1 MANTLYQQPVHS
13 GKISHLHFLITGG
26 AGFIGSHLVE
36 YLLTHGAGR
45 VRVLDNFM
53 TGRQE
58 NLEPFVA
65 HSAFEFLEGDIRD
78 PETCARAC
86 QGMHV
91 VFHQAALPSVQRSIE
106 DPLTTHQINC
116 DGFLNVL
123 WAAHRAGV
131 QRMVYASS
139 SSVYGD
145 ARGHTRQEH
154 VLGNPLSPYAVSKRC
169 GELYAAVF
177 AAAYPMELIGLRYF
191 NVFGPRQDPENPYA
205 AVIPKFFAALMHG
218 RRPEIFGDGQQTR
231 DFTFVSNVV
240 QANIKAALVQDP
252 QAMRQVYNVACGRSC
267 TILALYDR
275 IRTLLQQYGLLPD
288 PSVTPVF
295 LPPRAGDIMHSCA
308 DISRARQL
316 LRYEPMIS
324 WEEGLDLLTHDFM
337 IPRHSREE

>member
-1 MANTLYQQPVHS
+1 MTNTLHQQPVHS
-13 GKISHLHFLITGG
+13 GTISHLHFLITGG

-45 VRVLDNFM
+45 VRVLDNLM
-53 TGRQE
+53 TGKRE
-58 NLEPFVA
+58 NLMPFLG

-91 VFHQAALPSVQRSIE
+91 VFHQAALPSVQRSID

-116 DGFLNVL
+116 DGFLNIL
-123 WAAHRAGV
+123 WAAHDAGV
-131 QRMVYASS
+131 PRLVYASS

-145 ARGHTRQEH
+145 ASGPTRQEH

-169 GELYAAVF
+169 GELYAGVF
-177 AAAYPMELIGLRYF
+177 AAAYRMELIGLRYF
-191 NVFGPRQDPENPYA
+191 NVFGPRQDPANPYA
-205 AVIPKFFAALMHG
+205 AVIPKFFAALMQG
-218 RRPEIFGDGQQTR
+218 KRPEIFGDGQQTR

-252 QAMRQVYNVACGRSC
+252 QALRQVYNVACGRSC
-267 TILALYDR
+267 TVLALYDH
-275 IRTLLQQYGLLPD
+275 IRTLLYQSGILPD

-295 LPPRAGDIMHSCA
+295 LPPRPGDIMHSCA
-308 DISRARQL
+308 DISKAQQL
-316 LRYEPMIS
+316 LQYEPRVH
-324 WEEGLDLLTHDFM
+324 WEEGLDLLIHDF
-337 IPRHSREE
+337 ISLQRGHEI